1 MTVSLPMCA
10 IDFTNDAMGPEEAAI
25 ADRIAELK
33 ESMGDDLLI
42 LGHHYQRDQI
52 VMHADLLGDSFLLS
66 ELAAKSSAKGM
77 DIMLH
82 LPMEPVE
89 YPSVDPGPGALLT
102 AMTPEEIVI
111 RLEKNLDAVP
121 FIKGVNNHTSSSF

>member
-25 ADRIAELK
+25 ADRITELK
-33 ESMGDDLLI
+33 EQMGDDLLI

-66 ELAAKSSAKGM
+66 ELAAQSDAKNIVFCGVHFMAESA
-77 DIMLH
+77 DI
-82 LPMEPVE
+82 
-89 YPSVDPGPGALLT
+89 LT
-102 AMTPEEIVI
+102 SNNQIFEEEE
-111 RLEKNLDAVP
+111 L
-121 FIKGVNNHTSSSF
+121 

>member
-33 ESMGDDLLI
+33 ESLGDDLLI

-66 ELAAKSSAKGM
+66 E
-77 DIMLH
+77 
-82 LPMEPVE
+82 
-89 YPSVDPGPGALLT
+89 PSCKIQSKKHRFLW
-102 AMTPEEIVI
+102 
-111 RLEKNLDAVP
+111 
-121 FIKGVNNHTSSSF
+121 SSFHG